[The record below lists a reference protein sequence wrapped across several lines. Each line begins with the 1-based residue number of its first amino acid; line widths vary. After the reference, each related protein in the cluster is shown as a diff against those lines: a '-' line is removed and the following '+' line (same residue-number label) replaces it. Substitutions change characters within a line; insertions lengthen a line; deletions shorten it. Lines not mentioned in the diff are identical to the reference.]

1 MQNLIFDTEKTKRK
15 LSKVGTAKAEFTFL
29 CAPQA
34 KNPKNPKM
42 ATTVLAT
49 AALMGLAV
57 ALSLLS
63 NGLFMKE
70 LLVAGS
76 ILLLLLTLKWQ
87 DQPKGTASQHRFP
100 PSSLN

>member
-1 MQNLIFDTEKTKRK
+1 MQNLMFDTAKTKRK
-15 LSKVGTAKAEFTFL
+15 LSKVGTSEAEFAFQS
-29 CAPQA
+29 APQA
-34 KNPKNPKM
+34 KRPKM
-42 ATTVLAT
+42 AVTVMAT
-49 AALMGLAV
+49 AALMGIAV
-57 ALSLLS
+57 TLSLLA
-63 NGLFMKE
+63 NGLFIKE